1 MGKKLLFTYVQYGIY
16 ILFLLGLIILNTGL
30 SDDIS
35 GNNIILNGSV
45 FAFAIIIALVM
56 LLTSLSVRIISK
68 RLGNTGRRI
77 AYGIIL
83 TCLIIAVS
91 AIRIYYVV
99 NYTSLFS
106 NEEYPLYIDIL
117 CCALAV
123 LRLAFVYLIALLTA
137 GKQAGLAALF
147 IEGFYYNEV
156 IDAFVPDYRNV
167 STVIILLIV
176 LLYCLFY
183 RSCVRNEVYP
193 EKRVLITT
201 ALLCI
206 ICISVCLLIY
216 YEYSLVLLI
225 LVTFCLVINMLFIK
239 WKESLILIIGIP
251 ILCSLA
257 CCLVAVSGYANQRLL
272 DNELQYRIDRADEYI
287 NDFSKSV
294 SYIEDTINH
303 NLNYES
309 GYQYE
314 IALPDNTVITINT
327 NQINILLLMYL
338 SLPASVYM
346 LFRKKT
352 ALAMYM
358 LYSVLAYLWTGN
370 PVICC
375 IFTISVFYQALCEPR
390 KTLAEAVDAI
400 IENDE
405 DVYTEE
411 AAVVSAVSE
420 PYIADDSESTE
431 IEDNNTSIKDN
442 NTDVTEQT
450 VIINETEEIS
460 NLDKFIIP
468 EPEIAITE
476 ELNDA
481 IEQTEEDSE
490 EKNSISSADDF
501 SEKNDIASNPYNED
515 IISKLPVPRPIV
527 NNDNDKKNVI
537 IKNGSSFANNFDK
550 DKWNN
555 RKKRKRRS

>member
-16 ILFLLGLIILNTGL
+16 ILFLLVLIILNTGL

-45 FAFAIIIALVM
+45 FAFAIIIALVI
-56 LLTSLSVRIISK
+56 LLASLFVRNISK
-68 RLGNTGRRI
+68 RIGNTGRRI

-91 AIRIYYVV
+91 GIRIYYAV
-99 NYTSLFS
+99 YFTSLFS

-123 LRLAFVYLIALLTA
+123 SRLIFIYLIALLTA
-137 GKQAGLAALF
+137 GKQAGLVALF

-156 IDAFVPDYRNV
+156 IDAFVLDYRNL

-183 RSCVRNEVYP
+183 KNCVRNEIYP

-206 ICISVCLLIY
+206 ICISVCLSIY

-225 LVTFCLVINMLFIK
+225 LVTVCLVINMLFIK
-239 WKESLILIIGIP
+239 WKETLILIIGIP

-257 CCLVAVSGYANQRLL
+257 CCFVAVSGYANQRLL

-287 NDFSKSV
+287 NDFSKAV
-294 SYIEDTINH
+294 SYIEDTINN

-338 SLPASVYM
+338 SLLASVYM

-358 LYSVLAYLWTGN
+358 LYSVFAYLWTGN

-375 IFTISVFYQALCEPR
+375 IFTISVFYQALCERR
-390 KTLAEAVDAI
+390 KTVAETVAAI
-400 IENDE
+400 SENDE

-411 AAVVSAVSE
+411 EAAPVVSE
-420 PYIADDSESTE
+420 TYIADDSEGAE
-431 IEDNNTSIKDN
+431 IADNNTSIKDD
-442 NTDVTEQT
+442 NTDIAEQT

-481 IEQTEEDSE
+481 IEQTVEDSE
-490 EKNSISSADDF
+490 ENSISAANDF
-501 SEKNDIASNPYNED
+501 SEKKGRASNPYNED
-515 IISKLPVPRPIV
+515 IISKLPVPRPVV
-527 NNDNDKKNVI
+527 NYDNASKNVI
-537 IKNGSSFANNFDK
+537 IKNSSSFANSFDK